1 MKSKY
6 THSTHC
12 VYNIGYHLIWCT
24 KYRKKLIYGKV
35 EHSLK
40 RLVRYECNSLGIT
53 VGAMEVM
60 SDHIFIHSRQVLD
73 QSHVVQQLKGFTSHR
88 LRQLY
93 PSLPRKWG
101 ASALWSKS
109 YFCESVG
116 HIFQDTVRR
125 YISNQKL
132 KG

>member
-6 THSTHC
+6 THSTHF

-40 RLVRYECNSLGIT
+40 RLVRYKCNSLGIA

-60 SDHIFIHSRQVLD
+60 PGETYYPLLKTFIGEKAYLD
-73 QSHVVQQLKGFTSHR
+73 MKGSK
-88 LRQLY
+88 
-93 PSLPRKWG
+93 PSELPWWWK
-101 ASALWSKS
+101 
-109 YFCESVG
+109 
-116 HIFQDTVRR
+116 
-125 YISNQKL
+125 
-132 KG
+132 